1 MAKKKPKDNAAQP
14 SLFAR
19 VVQGRDVKVKG
30 YTVKPHT
37 RNRPKKRGKR

>member
-1 MAKKKPKDNAAQP
+1 MKRKPNPAQA

-19 VVQGRDVKVKG
+19 VVKGADAVKVKG

-37 RNRPKKRGKR
+37 RKPPKKRGKR